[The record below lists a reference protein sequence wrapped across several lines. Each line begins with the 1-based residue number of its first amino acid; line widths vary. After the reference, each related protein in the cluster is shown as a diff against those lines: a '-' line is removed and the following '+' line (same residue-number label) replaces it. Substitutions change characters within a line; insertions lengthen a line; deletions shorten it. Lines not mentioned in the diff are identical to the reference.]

1 MHPTRKPDLSEYCH
15 EHLGE
20 TFAESL
26 SVYDTQRRIDVLVHE
41 FLTDDMVVGKTVL
54 DVGCGLGYF
63 SEALANRGA
72 IVTACDIGP
81 NLLLATNK
89 RVNCKTVLADALC
102 LTDYFGDHQ
111 FDLVLSSE
119 CIEHTPDP
127 ARALQQMA
135 LVLKPGGY
143 LSVSTPN
150 ILWYPIVATA
160 TALKLRPFDGYE
172 NFSSWNSLRDSLR
185 KSNIRIKREK
195 GLHLFPFQFTYLNN
209 MSTWCDNHMQ
219 FSRNI
224 MINLC
229 IFGQK
234 SKADKI

>member
-1 MHPTRKPDLSEYCH
+1 MSRKPDPSEYCH
-15 EHLGE
+15 ERLGE
-20 TFAESL
+20 QFAESL
-26 SVYDTQRRIDVLVHE
+26 SMYDTQRRVDVLVNE
-41 FLTDDMVVGKTVL
+41 FFTDEMVAGKQVL

-63 SEALANRGA
+63 SEELANRGA

-81 NLLLATNK
+81 NLLMATKN

-102 LTDYFGDHQ
+102 LSDYFGEQQ
-111 FDLVLSSE
+111 FDIVVSSE

-127 ARALQQMA
+127 GRALQQMA

-150 ILWYPIVATA
+150 ILWYPVVAMA

-172 NFSSWNSLRDSLR
+172 NFSSWRSLRNSLK
-185 KSNIRIKREK
+185 KSNIQIKSEK
-195 GLHLFPFQFTYLNN
+195 GLHLFPFQFSYLNGL
-209 MSTWCDNHMQ
+209 STWCDNHLQ
-219 FSRNI
+219 FSRNL

-229 IFGQK
+229 ILGQK
-234 SKADKI
+234 AEADDIK

>member
-1 MHPTRKPDLSEYCH
+1 MTRKPDQSEYCH
-15 EHLGE
+15 ERLGE
-20 TFAESL
+20 HFAEAL
-26 SVYDTQRRIDVLVHE
+26 SVYDTQRRIDILVNE
-41 FLTDDMVVGKTVL
+41 FLTDEMIVGKQVL

-81 NLLLATNK
+81 NLLMATKN
-89 RVNCKTVLADALC
+89 RVQCKTLLADALC
-102 LTDYFGDHQ
+102 LTDYVGEEQ
-111 FDLVLSSE
+111 FDVIVSSE

-127 ARALQQMA
+127 KRALQQMA

-150 ILWYPIVATA
+150 KLWYPVVAMATA
-160 TALKLRPFDGYE
+160 MKLRPFDGYE
-172 NFSSWNSLRDSLR
+172 NFSSWKSLRNTLTE
-185 KSNIRIKREK
+185 SNIEIRKEK
-195 GLHLFPFQFTYLNN
+195 GLHLFPFQFSYLNN
-209 MSTWCDNHMQ
+209 MSTWCDNHLQ
-219 FSRNI
+219 FSRNL

-234 SKADKI
+234 PETVKR